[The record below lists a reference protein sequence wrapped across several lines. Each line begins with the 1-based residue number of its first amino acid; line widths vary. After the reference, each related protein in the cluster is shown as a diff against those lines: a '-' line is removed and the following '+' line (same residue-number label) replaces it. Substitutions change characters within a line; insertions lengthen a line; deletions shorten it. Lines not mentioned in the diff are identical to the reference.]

1 LNQELQ
7 VDVILPFHR
16 IDEMLFQ
23 ALDSIDRSKKIY
35 PHIILI
41 DDRKNKETC
50 PQLNSK
56 LKSFSRSHLTFLENF
71 NHGYGN
77 AINLGLTKV
86 KNPWVAL
93 MNSDDLVSENR
104 FYEQILAIEVT
115 KSDGAICKLTKFK
128 KFRFIHIPSIL
139 GKISIE
145 SYNSSYLLI
154 GAYGAD
160 ATLVLK
166 TEKFTTLKFS
176 DAELCA
182 DWITAFS
189 SYPELRLAGVSTA
202 EYFYRIHSRQS
213 SNLKITSNEILKKKM
228 YDSWSE
234 LNTSL
239 GLPHVGFD
247 EFVFIAAP
255 WLRTKESN
263 PSRDKFLSWFA
274 EYLQIN
280 RASQDLKSLR
290 EAQKRRLLILDYH
303 MKNYSNLRGF
313 FAVVILCEMAY
324 KKFLG
329 VLPG

>member
-1 LNQELQ
+1 
-7 VDVILPFHR
+7 
-16 IDEMLFQ
+16 MLFE
-23 ALDSIDRSKKIY
+23 ALDSIDRSKKIK

-41 DDRKNKETC
+41 DDRKSKVTC
-50 PQLNSK
+50 LQLKSK
-56 LKSFSRSHLTFLENF
+56 LKSLSRSDFTFLKNF

-104 FYEQILAIEVT
+104 FYEQILAIEET
-115 KSDGAICKLTKFK
+115 KLDGAICKLTKFK
-128 KFRFIHIPSIL
+128 KFKFIRIPSIL

-145 SYNSSYLLI
+145 NYNSSYLLI

-166 TEKFTTLKFS
+166 TEKFIALKFS

-189 SYPELRLAGVSTA
+189 SYSELRLAGVSSA

-213 SNLKITSNEILKKKM
+213 SNLKITSNAILTKKI
-228 YDSWSE
+228 YDGWSE
-234 LNTSL
+234 LNTYL
-239 GLPHVGFD
+239 GLPSVGFD

-255 WLRTKESN
+255 WLRTKESH
-263 PSRDKFLSWFA
+263 PSREKFLAWFA
-274 EYLQIN
+274 EYLQMN
-280 RASQDLKSLR
+280 HESQDLKTLR
-290 EAQKRRLLILDYH
+290 QAQKRRLLILDYH

-313 FAVVILCEMAY
+313 MALLIVCEMAY

-329 VLPG
+329 VLSG